1 MMLGKFKKGQKPR
14 NKGTKG
20 VMKPN
25 SGSFKKGEHPSPR
38 TEFKKG
44 HIPANKG
51 KGMSKDEIK
60 QANRQS
66 QERFRKANPEKV
78 KERIQ
83 NYKNKNRD
91 KINKAEREKTIE
103 LKTKVMLHYSYGEI
117 HCIHCG
123 ETNINFLTIDHI
135 NGKKAWKE
143 RGGDKKAEA
152 LCRWLIREDFPDGFQ
167 VLCWNWNQIKTKK
180 ENEIERKK
188 NAKAVGNRAGD
199 LKNKIQTLTEYS
211 AGDKPQC
218 RCCRYD
224 ELDGLTIHHKYGRK
238 NAPIEEQKAYGDKI
252 YRLLRKKGYPKGRH
266 LTWCFNC
273 NSAASEEGICP
284 HQEHA

>member
-1 MMLGKFKKGQKPR
+1 MILGKRKS
-14 NKGTKG
+14 
-20 VMKPN
+20 N
-25 SGSFKKGEHPSPR
+25 SGQIKKGERRSPA

-44 HIPANKG
+44 QTPHNKG
-51 KGMSKDEIK
+51 KGMSKEEILRK
-60 QANRQS
+60 ARKY
-66 QERFRKANPEKV
+66 QERHRKLYPEKV

-91 KINKAEREKTIE
+91 KINKSEREKTRE

-123 ETNINFLTIDHI
+123 ETNIDFLTIDHI
-135 NGKKAWKE
+135 NGRKAWKGT
-143 RGGDKKAEA
+143 GGDSKGNR

-167 VLCWNWNQIKTKK
+167 ILCWAWNQIRTKK
-180 ENEIERKK
+180 ENEIKRKRTP
-188 NAKAVGNRAGD
+188 KAINKRAGD
-199 LKNKIQTLTEYS
+199 LNDKIQTLTEYS
-211 AGDKPQC
+211 VGDKPQC
-218 RCCRYD
+218 CCCEYD

-238 NAPIEEQKAYGDKI
+238 NAPIEEQKLYGDKI
-252 YRLLRKKGYPKGRH
+252 YRFLRDKGYPKGRH

-284 HQEHA
+284 HQERA